1 MPKSHIYNSGMRIL
15 KTLEYLHNLPEPP
28 IGENKVQVRIQD
40 VADYLTK
47 ECAEDT
53 EEITRETAKNILNT
67 IADSDTGYLLEC
79 TKSKGGQDQY
89 WYRRPFTIE
98 QISLLSSI
106 ISSSMFLSEKQ
117 ISALLG
123 QLSSLTSRK
132 NAPSLSAPDH
142 FLRPRMMNGEALDNL
157 RIIHE
162 AINNRQAL
170 RFYIGLF
177 DTDKHIF
184 YDKPLRGKASE
195 FERII
200 LQATPDGK
208 VICSKQF
215 LKKPFPEYGKPIIC
229 YPYSLAWDNSRC
241 YLICGIEKDDHIC
254 LWNYRVDRMFEL
266 KKWSRI
272 GYREP
277 KSSPYYKFDT
287 KSIDAERYLHS
298 VFKMFTNNDPLAKV
312 TLQFKKKL
320 TRVIVEKFGFD
331 VSIDSIDDVYAKVNV
346 EVQISQQ
353 FYGWL
358 SGFKPT
364 DLKLVAPETEVN
376 NYIDHLKSAIDQY
389 KIKE

>member
-1 MPKSHIYNSGMRIL
+1 MSKSHIYNSGMKIL
-15 KTLEYLHNLPEPP
+15 KTLEFLHNLPEPP
-28 IGENKVQVRIQD
+28 LGENKVQVRVSD

-47 ECAEDT
+47 ECAEDR

-89 WYRRPFTIE
+89 WYRRPFTLE

-106 ISSSMFLSEKQ
+106 ISSSMFLSEQQ
-117 ISALLG
+117 ISTLLG

-132 NAPSLSAPDH
+132 NAASLSTSNH
-142 FLRPRMMNGEALDNL
+142 FFRPRMMNGEALDNL
-157 RIIHE
+157 RKIHE
-162 AINNRQAL
+162 AINNREAV

-184 YDKPLRGKASE
+184 YDKPIRRESAKY
-195 FERII
+195 ERITF
-200 LQATPDGK
+200 QDTPDGNSAYSTQ
-208 VICSKQF
+208 VLQ
-215 LKKPFPEYGKPIIC
+215 KPFAEYGNPIIC
-229 YPYSLAWDNSRC
+229 YPYSLVWDNSRC

-266 KKWSRI
+266 KKWRRA

-277 KSSPYYKFDT
+277 KSSPYYNVET
-287 KSIDAERYLHS
+287 KTIDAERYLHS
-298 VFKMFTNNDPLAKV
+298 VFKMFSNNDPLSKV

-331 VSIDSIDDVYAKVNV
+331 VLIKNIDDTYAEVNV

-358 SGFKPT
+358 TGFRSA
-364 DLKLVAPETEVN
+364 DLRLIAPESEII
-376 NYIDHLKSAIDQY
+376 NYIEYLKGAIERYASD
-389 KIKE
+389 E